1 MNNHVEVCRASC
13 GRSYGMAHLGGC
25 FAAIIVMVVLVPAKL
40 ANLLPDGMTALR
52 VMLWPVLAYALV
64 FAAMLWNLG
73 RAIKRARAIDEAALA
88 ASAVPPP
95 LGLLTPSLPASSQ
108 RV

>member
-1 MNNHVEVCRASC
+1 MNNHVDDCRESC

-25 FAAIIVMVVLVPAKL
+25 FAAIIVMAVLVPAKL

-52 VMLWPVLAYALV
+52 VMLWPVLAYGLV
-64 FAAMLWNLG
+64 FAAMLWRLG
-73 RAIKRARAIDEAALA
+73 RAIKRARAIDEAAHA

-95 LGLLTPSLPASSQ
+95 LGLLTATSPASNQ
-108 RV
+108 RA